1 MDPAIKRPGRFD
13 KLLEIPL
20 PDKEARVKLLDYY
33 ISKIK
38 TVKSQINVEKIA
50 GRTTGM
56 TGADMKNLVN
66 LAILNAIKEKRLK
79 AIHSDFEYA
88 LDRLLMGVT
97 RKSLSMDEKDKMMT
111 AYHEGGHTLMTLL
124 TDSGVGLHK
133 ATILP
138 AGSSLGTKPF

>member
-1 MDPAIKRPGRFD
+1 MI
-13 KLLEIPL
+13 EIPL
-20 PDKEARVKLLDYY
+20 PDKESRVKLLEYY

-38 TVKSQINVEKIA
+38 TVKRSINIEKIA
-50 GRTTGM
+50 SRTTGM

-66 LAILNAIKEKRLK
+66 LAILKAIKEKRKK
-79 AIHSDFEYA
+79 AVQSDLESA

-97 RKSLSMDEKDKMMT
+97 RKSLAMDEKDKMMT

-138 AGSSLGTKPF
+138 AGSSLGIKSF